1 MTKTMTVAE
10 LMQRNV
16 RTVGADASIAEV
28 VVSLADAHISGLPVV
43 DDGGRVVGV
52 ISASDV
58 LTAEAET
65 NDSAARQEL
74 LEGTAV
80 REIMT
85 RRPYTVTPE
94 TDVREAARQMLY
106 ADVHRLFVTED
117 GRIVGVVSTTDIV
130 RAVAHG
136 RI

>member
-1 MTKTMTVAE
+1 MTKTMLVAE

-16 RTVGADASIAEV
+16 RTVGADATIAEV

-106 ADVHRLFVTED
+106 DDVHRLFVTED